1 MMKQLVE
8 NFPQQIEES
17 ISIAEYAFKHI
28 QIKEFSQLVI
38 SGLGGSG
45 IGGTILY
52 DMIRNISKVPITIN
66 KTYQIPSCVNKNTL
80 FVACSYSG
88 NTEETVNALQQAI
101 KKNAQIICITSGGKL
116 ADIANNNKLPCIL
129 IPGGMPPRACLGY
142 SLVQLLFLVKKCG
155 IVNWN
160 VKSSLIKGIENI
172 VANNKNILK
181 QAKKISDAI
190 HNKIT
195 AIYCT
200 DRYEG
205 LAIRLRQQLNE
216 NSKVLAWHHVIPEMT
231 HNEIVGWTENH
242 ENIAVIF
249 LYSDTDL
256 EKNIRRT
263 HFLKQVIKKYKSSI
277 IEIKLSGDDEIIK
290 LIEYIHLTD
299 WVSLFLA
306 QKRNCDPTEV
316 RIIDKLKKYMAE

>member
-17 ISIAEYAFKHI
+17 IKIAEQAFKNI
-28 QIKEFSQLVI
+28 IIKDFSQIVI

-45 IGGTILY
+45 IGGTILN
-52 DMIRNISKVPITIN
+52 DMIRNIAKVPITIN
-66 KTYQIPSCVNKNTL
+66 KTYQIPACVNDSTL

-88 NTEETVNALQQAI
+88 NTEETVDALQHAI
-101 KKNAQIICITSGGKL
+101 KKNAQVICITSGGML
-116 ADIANNNKLPCIL
+116 AQIANKKKLPCIL
-129 IPGGMPPRACLGY
+129 IPAGMPPRACIGY

-160 VKSSLIKGIENI
+160 IKSSLLKGVENI
-172 VANNKNILK
+172 TVHNKRILN
-181 QAKKISDAI
+181 QAKKISEAI

-205 LAIRLRQQLNE
+205 IAVRLRQQLNE

-231 HNEIVGWTENH
+231 HNEIVGWTEYH

-256 EKNIRRT
+256 EKNIRRA
-263 HFLKQVIKKYKSSI
+263 HFLKQVVKKYKSTI
-277 IEIKLSGDDEIIK
+277 VEIKLSGNDEIIK

-306 QKRNCDPTEV
+306 EKRNCDPTEV
-316 RIIDKLKKYMAE
+316 RIIDKLKNYMAE

>member
-17 ISIAEYAFKHI
+17 ISIAEQAFKNIH
-28 QIKEFSQLVI
+28 IKEFSQIVI

-45 IGGTILY
+45 IGGTILN
-52 DMIRNISKVPITIN
+52 DMVRNISKVPIIIN
-66 KTYQIPSCVNKNTL
+66 KTYQIPSCVNNNTL

-88 NTEETVNALQQAI
+88 NTEETINALQHAI
-101 KKNAQIICITSGGKL
+101 KKNAQVICITSGGK
-116 ADIANNNKLPCIL
+116 ISEIVNKKKLPCIL
-129 IPGGMPPRACLGY
+129 IPAGMPPRACLGY

-155 IVNWN
+155 IISWN
-160 VKSSLIKGIENI
+160 IKSSLLKGIENI
-172 VANNKNILK
+172 TVHNTKIIN

-205 LAIRLRQQLNE
+205 MAVRLRQQLNE

-242 ENIAVIF
+242 ENIAVVF
-249 LYSDTDL
+249 LYADTDL

-263 HFLKQVIKKYKSSI
+263 HFLKQVVKKYKSSI
-277 IEIKLSGDDEIIK
+277 VEIKLSGKDEIIK

-299 WVSLFLA
+299 WVSIFLA